1 MTQYRVLIKGNNYLI
16 NKDGKTKKYGFSQN
30 MFIEADSSQKAKLIA
45 IATIKLDKELGAI
58 TLNSESDPPQVWVD
72 TSWELDVLDDI
83 SSIDTNRNYFREKWW
98 QFWK

>member
-45 IATIKLDKELGAI
+45 IATIKLDKELEAI

-72 TSWELDVLDDI
+72 TFWELDVLDDI